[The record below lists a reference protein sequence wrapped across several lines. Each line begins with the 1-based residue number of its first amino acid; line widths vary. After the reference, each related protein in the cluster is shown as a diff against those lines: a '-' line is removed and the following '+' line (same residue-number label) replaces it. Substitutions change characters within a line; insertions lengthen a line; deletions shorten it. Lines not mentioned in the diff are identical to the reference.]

1 MNSAS
6 VAVTACFLATSAAA
20 EDVLVSM
27 GFTNFYFDAAEDTA
41 VGMIE

>member
-1 MNSAS
+1 MLLWLSQPA
-6 VAVTACFLATSAAA
+6 FLATSAAA